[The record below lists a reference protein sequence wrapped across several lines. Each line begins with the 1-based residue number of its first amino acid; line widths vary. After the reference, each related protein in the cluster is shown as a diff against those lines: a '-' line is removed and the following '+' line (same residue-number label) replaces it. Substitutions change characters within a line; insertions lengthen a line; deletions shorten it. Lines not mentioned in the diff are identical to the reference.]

1 MHGEEDLLRKRGFTY
16 AARPQVDAVLDLA
29 VLEPTSAVLLEDGG
43 LVELVEVSVDVVEGV
58 LLDVDGADVLVLD
71 FLHHLDRV
79 LDGRLNGW

>member
-1 MHGEEDLLRKRGFTY
+1 
-16 AARPQVDAVLDLA
+16 
-29 VLEPTSAVLLEDGG
+29 
-43 LVELVEVSVDVVEGV
+43 VSVDVVEGV